1 MLLGKQAQPIPQVKP
16 LLQVLSEPHVSD
28 PVSLSSCSLP
38 WGVKVL
44 FSGPAAGSPL
54 PGELIAMSLESLESG
69 VPLSCVLL
77 GSLHW
82 SALLSCAGVNEF
94 VLIQLFEDEKCHGRA
109 LLLLP
114 RMKRSVP
121 DPTVLCLATGC
132 HSCST
137 HNAERKSAYPA
148 MGSSSFQ
155 SLSLVCALLVC

>member
-1 MLLGKQAQPIPQVKP
+1 MSCTFLILYLSAAALCPGGEGA
-16 LLQVLSEPHVSD
+16 VLWSCSR
-28 PVSLSSCSLP
+28 LSSP
-38 WGVKVL
+38 WRADCHV
-44 FSGPAAGSPL
+44 F
-54 PGELIAMSLESLESG
+54 GELGEWCP
-69 VPLSCVLL
+69 PLMCTL
-77 GSLHW
+77 GIT
-82 SALLSCAGVNEF
+82 ALVCPAELCRVNEF

-114 RMKRSVP
+114 RMKRSVR